1 MDKVITTKMRT
12 ATISR
17 SVLTDLAVL
26 AVVYYLP
33 TISHLLAFPLYLL
46 DPMRIVIFASI
57 LFSGNKAN
65 SYFMALTIPI
75 FSYFV
80 GGHPVF
86 VKSLLIGI
94 ELLANVALFWYFYE
108 KKWNVFVSTLLSIV
122 IAKCLYYLAKI
133 AVVNMGWLQSDIIS
147 TPLLIQAGV
156 ALAISLIIT
165 LLFRWTSR

>member
-1 MDKVITTKMRT
+1 MDKVITTNQRT
-12 ATISR
+12 VAITR
-17 SVLTDLAVL
+17 SFLTDIAVL

-33 TISHLLAFPLYLL
+33 TISHFLAFPLFLI

-57 LFSGNKAN
+57 LLSRNKLN
-65 SYFMALTIPI
+65 SYFLALTIPL

-86 VKSLLIGI
+86 VKSLLIGL

-108 KKWNVFVSTLLSIV
+108 RKWHVFATTLSSIV

-133 AVVNMGWLQSDIIS
+133 AVVNLGWLQSDIIS
-147 TPLLIQAGV
+147 TSLLIQVGV
-156 ALAISLIIT
+156 AVGISIIVT
-165 LLFRWTSR
+165 ILFKWTSR